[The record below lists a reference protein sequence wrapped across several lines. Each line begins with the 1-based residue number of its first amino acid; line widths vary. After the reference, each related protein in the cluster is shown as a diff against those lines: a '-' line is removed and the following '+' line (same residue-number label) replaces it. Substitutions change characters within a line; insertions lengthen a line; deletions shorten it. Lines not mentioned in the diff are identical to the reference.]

1 MSPRSSRPKDR
12 RPGGGAPQAPKPS
25 ASAPPSEEGPMR
37 LQRRLAQLGVA
48 SRRASERLIT
58 AGRVRVNGRVVTEL
72 GTRVTPRDAIAVDGR
87 PVEALDPIV
96 GVLHKPPGVLC
107 AASDD
112 RGRDTIYDL
121 LPPDLPFLAH
131 VGRLDYQTA
140 GVLLLT
146 NDGALARR
154 LLHPDTRVPRVYEV
168 KIRGHLG
175 PAALARLEA
184 GIELDGRPTLP
195 VVVERV
201 RSRSRHDWLRLT
213 LFEGR
218 NRHVRRI
225 LEAVGTSVTR
235 LIRTSF
241 GNITLE
247 GLPPGGFR
255 LLDAGE
261 ESTLR
266 GFRP

>member
-1 MSPRSSRPKDR
+1 
-12 RPGGGAPQAPKPS
+12 
-25 ASAPPSEEGPMR
+25 MR